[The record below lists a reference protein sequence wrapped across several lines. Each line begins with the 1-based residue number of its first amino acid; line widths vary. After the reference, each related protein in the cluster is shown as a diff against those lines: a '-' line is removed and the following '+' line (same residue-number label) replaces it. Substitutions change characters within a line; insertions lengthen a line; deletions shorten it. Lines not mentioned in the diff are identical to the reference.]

1 MQKTTLLILI
11 GALLSPC
18 TFAMPTFTVV
28 TEIFPPYQYEVGG
41 RVVGSATEIVEQV
54 LLNSGIKAEITPM
67 PWSRAYT
74 KALEEKNVLIFS
86 MQRTAQREKQFH
98 WIGPVGKL
106 NMALITLHPKPG
118 VNINK
123 ITDAHNYLVAV
134 NRYSAPHDF
143 LLHNGFSED
152 ENLYV
157 FATLAEEINLLIN
170 NKVDFI
176 FTDPNAIAFKL
187 TDKGYE
193 QDKLQVVLWEPK
205 LSKKVYLAASLLT
218 DRQWL
223 ERITAVMEEF
233 MQSPQYQSL
242 FYKGEIFIPPP

>member
-1 MQKTTLLILI
+1 MQKTTLLVLI
-11 GALLSPC
+11 SVLLSSG
-18 TFAMPTFTVV
+18 TFATPAFTVV
-28 TEIFPPYQYEVGG
+28 TEIFPPYQYEVAG
-41 RVVGSATEIVEQV
+41 RVVGSAAEIVEQV
-54 LLNSGIKAEITPM
+54 LARSGINAEITPM

-74 KALEEKNVLIFS
+74 TARKEKNVLIFS
-86 MQRTAQREKQFH
+86 MQRTPEREKLFH

-118 VNINK
+118 IYINH

-134 NRYSAPHDF
+134 NRFSAPHDF
-143 LLHNGFSED
+143 LLRNGFAED
-152 ENLYV
+152 KNLYV

-187 TDKGYE
+187 TEKGYE
-193 QDKLQVVLWEPK
+193 QDKLKVMLWEPQ
-205 LSKKVYLAASLLT
+205 LSKNVYLAANLLT
-218 DRQWL
+218 DKQWL
-223 ERITAVMEEF
+223 HRITAVMEEF

-242 FYKGEIFIPPP
+242 FYKGESFIPP